1 MKKALL
7 ALGYVL
13 LFLFLLSSCDR
24 SKLDLSQGKIST
36 FSAEDMP
43 YDDGAGV
50 VLKWKPLHKSN
61 RVIQY
66 NIYRGVSPDSL
77 FHVGTIDVD
86 PKMGVLAPEL
96 FYYDRGD
103 NPLIEFES
111 SPNFIKKEKQQEAN
125 SPLYA
130 RVPQDP
136 KLLASFIGRYNI
148 FGGIKNDK
156 LYKKAK
162 PILDGDNILTAI
174 KMYQFEYIFATP
186 MPGQEYY
193 YTVLGVN
200 ERGKLLPA
208 AEIAKVIPQDDVPQ
222 DNAVLFSTYV
232 TDTKVLNYEWV
243 PSVSSQDIAVWEGW
257 LMPKAMLDAANQTLP
272 ANWQAS
278 AMQLFQVPNYYGT
291 GTMYH
296 QFDSQAE
303 GVALP
308 SNMDSYVPVLAYGDY
323 SGQYAAVK
331 AKNFRLI
338 EASALPKMPAFA
350 VEDKKNDKG
359 DNLIVSIGKPA
370 AFMVSASFTNH
381 AKKAIKFNYELAEN
395 ENYKTDKLKFSLF
408 TPDGKLINSKE
419 EFYIDKNIIVK
430 LPKEHQGIQN
440 LKLKIESKISKAT
453 DYEPIFTEQ
462 IVSYDPVNKLFK
474 GEGLYL
480 DGEKV
485 SKQYFDILTKGK
497 LDPAFVFGNRT
508 NAITRAYD
516 HNIPYEDV
524 LFQTITG
531 YHAPSKQLLLEPQFM
546 VDADN
551 DNGLSFVMPLF
562 RDKFA
567 KDMADSKKNID
578 ELKAA
583 ISAYPQGNAPDSLTS
598 ELEYAEANYNFIVNH
613 PAYQQ
618 AEKAKNSRKWFKTLN
633 SERQKNKRSYAYKL
647 LKTDGNGAFVISD
660 EYVDGK
666 NKAWF
671 FPKSEIFDDTKLIT
685 FFATML
691 FCILLVYAIYHTRRR
706 EVYIRPIAG
715 LHEIDNAIGRATE
728 MGRPIMFVPGWGT
741 LGDVCTI
748 ASMMIL
754 SQIAKKAAEFDIRMI
769 SPHCDYLVLPM
780 AQEIVQSAFS
790 EVGRSDAFNQNDI
803 FFVSNDQFPFCAG
816 VNGITVRERVATVFY
831 MGYFNAEALLLTE
844 TGNQAGSIQ
853 IAATD
858 AITQI
863 PFFITTCDYTLIGEE
878 FYAAS
883 AYLSRNPELV
893 SMLKAQDYFKLV
905 MVVLM
910 VVGTI
915 LSTFKVTSFIGIF
928 PVE

>member
-1 MKKALL
+1 MKKAML
-7 ALGYVL
+7 ALGCAL
-13 LFLFLLSSCDR
+13 LLTLLLSSCDR
-24 SKLDLSQGKIST
+24 ANNDLSHGKIST

-43 YDDGAGV
+43 FDDGAGV

-66 NIYRGVSPDSL
+66 NIYRGLSPDSL
-77 FHVGTIDVD
+77 FQIGTIEVD

-111 SPNFIKKEKQQEAN
+111 SPNHIKKEKQQEAD
-125 SPLYA
+125 SPLYG

-136 KLLASFIGRYNI
+136 KLLSTFIGRYNI
-148 FGGIKNDK
+148 FGGIKSDK
-156 LYKKAK
+156 LYSKAK
-162 PILDGDNILTAI
+162 PIKDKDDILTAI

-186 MPGQEYY
+186 LPGQEYY

-200 ERGKLLPA
+200 ERGRLLPA
-208 AEIAKVIPQDDVPQ
+208 AEIAKVVPNDDAPQN
-222 DNAVLFSTYV
+222 NAVLFSTYV
-232 TDTKVLNYEWV
+232 TDKKVLNFEWV

-257 LMPKAMLDAANQTLP
+257 LIPKSMLDTSSQALP
-272 ANWQAS
+272 DNWQAA
-278 AMQLFQVPNYYGT
+278 AMQLFQIPNYYGT

-296 QFDSQAE
+296 LFNSEAE
-303 GVALP
+303 GIALP
-308 SNMDSYVPVLAYGDY
+308 TNMEDFIPVLAYGDY

-338 EASALPKMPAFA
+338 DATALPKMPEFT

-395 ENYKTDKLKFSLF
+395 ENYNTDKLKFSLY
-408 TPDGKLINSKE
+408 THEGKLINSKE
-419 EFYIDKNIIVK
+419 EFYVDKNIIVK
-430 LPKEHQGIQN
+430 LPKEHYGIQN
-440 LKLKIESKISKAT
+440 LKLKIEIKTTNTKT
-453 DYEPIFTEQ
+453 YEPVYTEQ
-462 IVSYDPVNKLFK
+462 VVSYDPVNKLFK

-524 LFQTITG
+524 LFQPITG
-531 YHAPSKQLLLEPQFM
+531 YHAASKQLLIEPQFM

-551 DNGLSFVMPLF
+551 DKGLSFVMPLF
-562 RDKFA
+562 RDKLH

-583 ISAYPQGNAPDSLTS
+583 ISAYPQGSAPDSLRS

-618 AEKAKNSRKWFKTLN
+618 AEKAKNAKQWFKTLLG
-633 SERQKNKRSYAYKL
+633 ERRKNQRSYAYKL
-647 LKTDGNGAFVISD
+647 LKTDGNGAFVITD
-660 EYVDGK
+660 AYL
-666 NKAWF
+666 NKDKTEWF
-671 FPKSEIFDDTKLIT
+671 FPKSEIVDDTKLIT

-691 FCILLVYAIYHTRRR
+691 FCVLLVYAIYHTRRR

-715 LHEIDNAIGRATE
+715 LHEIDNAVGRATE

-905 MVVLM
+905 MVIMM

-915 LSTFKVTSFIGIF
+915 LSTFKVTSFINIF